1 MKSML
6 TNKLGGYSTSSN
18 TYNQPKTTKYTKEE
32 LEEAKNSVQNLGKG
46 IGGISQ
52 TNTNNYRKQFKP
64 QLDSNDN
71 IYKKPGTGLSQK
83 PQVQS
88 ENFVVEPKQQ
98 TKMGS
103 GTQLNSRFNFAQKFG
118 TSSGNNVNQN
128 SNNIGSYT
136 SSKLSSTVKTNGNMT
151 NTNINNTNS
160 IGGTMKTKPIV
171 TKPMQSMTQ
180 KLDNYSN
187 DKYNYQPVEDNR
199 KLKGE

>member
-6 TNKLGGYSTSSN
+6 TNKLGGYTSSGIAY
-18 TYNQPKTTKYTKEE
+18 TQPKTTKYTKEE

-64 QLDSNDN
+64 QLENNDS
-71 IYKKPGTGLSQK
+71 IYKKPGTGFSQK
-83 PQVQS
+83 PTVKT

-118 TSSGNNVNQN
+118 TSGGNNTNQN
-128 SNNIGSYT
+128 SSNIGSYT
-136 SSKLSSTVKTNGNMT
+136 SSKLSNTVKSNGNM
-151 NTNINNTNS
+151 INSNLNTNS
-160 IGGTMKTKPIV
+160 IGGTMKSKPIV
-171 TKPMQSMTQ
+171 SKPIQSMAQ
-180 KLDNYSN
+180 KVDNYSN
-187 DKYNYQPVEDNR
+187 KNYNYEPVEDNR